1 MNKRK
6 NRGRRTLSLALAA
19 LMALSLGPAHIPAG
33 TVYAEEADGGVSDLP
48 QPVDGDGV
56 TIVSGEQV

>member
-19 LMALSLGPAHIPAG
+19 LMALSLGPADIPAG
-33 TVYAEEADGGVSDLP
+33 TVYADEADGGVSDLP
-48 QPVDGDGV
+48 GAAG
-56 TIVSGEQV
+56 VSGTG